1 MLLTEQLPLAETAG
15 MVADCK
21 GKNKQNSLKCWDRQK
36 KPDAERLFQQ
46 GYQQLELFH
55 HQLKQQLLYLEAH
68 MNVNQGVPHFAR
80 QSIPRGA
87 SSSSS

>member
-1 MLLTEQLPLAETAG
+1 MLLTEQLPLAETPG

-21 GKNKQNSLKCWDRQK
+21 GKNKQNAK
-36 KPDAERLFQQ
+36 
-46 GYQQLELFH
+46 QLEMLRQAKISSVETTIALFRST
-55 HQLKQQLLYLEAH
+55 YECEP
-68 MNVNQGVPHFAR
+68 GVPHFAR